1 MNEVVKYHNDLNTK
15 PLQAWTEVE
24 MNILFA
30 IVAKVRNKS
39 TTQVVFAFDE
49 LKRLSNFSSNSKK
62 SNVEFVDRL
71 IDVSEKIA
79 VLSYTERSANGLKG
93 KIIPMF
99 KEFDI
104 DGEDTKT
111 LVVQV
116 SPHFERL
123 FNELDIHFTS
133 FELLEFVTISS
144 TYAKTAYRLLKQF
157 RVPGWWQV
165 TLEDFKLLMD
175 IPESYKSGNID
186 QRVLSVILKQLGGS
200 DDNAIFKN
208 LRVEKLKKKGRGRGG
223 VLTGYKFIFD
233 KEATGEWVDGKYD
246 DSKTVINLAKKTKK
260 AKIEPIPEWVDKES
274 TAETPLTPEQQ
285 QEIAERYTK
294 LPSRQRK
301 SEN

>member
-30 IVAKVRNKS
+30 VVAKIRNKS
-39 TTQVVFAFDE
+39 TTQVVFTFDE
-49 LKRLSNFSSNSKK
+49 LKRLSNYSTNSKK
-62 SNVEFVDRL
+62 SNAEFVDRL
-71 IDVSEKIA
+71 FDVSEKLSA
-79 VLSYTERSANGLKG
+79 LSYTERSANGLKG

-104 DGEDTKT
+104 DGEETKT

-123 FNELDIHFTS
+123 FNKFGIHFTS

-144 TYAKTAYRLLKQF
+144 AYAKTAYRSLKQF
-157 RVPGWWQV
+157 RTKGWWQV
-165 TLEDFKLLMD
+165 TLEDFKLLLD
-175 IPESYKSGNID
+175 IPEGYKSGNID
-186 QRVLSVILKQLGGS
+186 QRVLKVILSQLGGS
-200 DDNAIFKN
+200 DDTAIFKN
-208 LRVEKLKKKGRGRGG
+208 LRVEKIKKKGRGRGG

-233 KEATGEWVDGKYD
+233 KEITGEWIDGKYD
-246 DSKTVINLAKKTKK
+246 ESIAAVKPARKTKT
-260 AKIEPIPEWVDKES
+260 EPIPEWVDKES